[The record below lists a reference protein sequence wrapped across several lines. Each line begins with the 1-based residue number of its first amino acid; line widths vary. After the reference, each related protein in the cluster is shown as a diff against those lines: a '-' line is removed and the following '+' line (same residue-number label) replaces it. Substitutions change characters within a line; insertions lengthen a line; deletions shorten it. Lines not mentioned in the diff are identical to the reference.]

1 MKDSITHYCASGDTK
16 ELPQG
21 RYLPD
26 AQEYR
31 TECSEC
37 GPVYHNGVVTHE

>member
-1 MKDSITHYCASGDTK
+1 MSNIVHRCPSGETT
-16 ELPQG
+16 ELEQG

-31 TECSEC
+31 TECDTC
-37 GPVYHNGVVTHE
+37 GPVYNDGVVEHD